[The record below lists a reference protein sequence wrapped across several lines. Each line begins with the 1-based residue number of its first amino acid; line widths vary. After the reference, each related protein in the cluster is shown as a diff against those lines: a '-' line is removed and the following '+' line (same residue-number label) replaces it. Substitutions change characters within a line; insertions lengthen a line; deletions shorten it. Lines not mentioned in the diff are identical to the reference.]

1 MAQRRLLLVVDE
13 AVAEPPVAVPEPIRR
28 RLESFDE
35 IRVIAPAL
43 NSALRAWVSDIDGA
57 VLEADGRLQTVLGQL
72 TRAGLD
78 TVGEVGDFDP
88 LTAIDDVVSE
98 WPPDMIVLVTHAP
111 GVERYKEHEL
121 LKRARRRFG
130 CPIEALLLNREGQIL
145 GQIGAEEG

>member
-1 MAQRRLLLVVDE
+1 MSQRRLLLVVDE

-28 RLESFDE
+28 RLKSYDE
-35 IRVIAPAL
+35 IRVVAPAL

-78 TVGEVGDFDP
+78 PVAEVGDGDP
-88 LTAIDDVVSE
+88 LTAIDDIVSE
-98 WPPDMIVLVTHAP
+98 WPPDMIVLVIHEP
-111 GVERYKEHEL
+111 GDERYREHEL
-121 LKRARRRFG
+121 LTRARARFG
-130 CPIEALLLNREGQIL
+130 CPIEALLLDRDGQIL